1 MFRLKE
7 LRLAAGLKRSEL
19 AKNLQIN
26 QNTLANYENETR
38 QASYATLIRLANYF
52 DESIDYLLGADVK
65 DPDATAALVP
75 LKSYVLSKQEKAL
88 IETYRSLNSKGKGR
102 IAEYMGMLKDNDS
115 FCGVQPEEESPEL

>member
-65 DPDATAALVP
+65 DPDAATLVP

-88 IETYRSLNSKGKGR
+88 IETYRDLNSKGKGR
-102 IAEYMGMLKDNDS
+102 IAEYAGMLKENES